1 MNSRGHRICQSAYYL
16 ADIINLED
24 GILTIAEVWTM
35 ITKHKSIY
43 NINAYGLQQYQQT
56 DILFFLDVVED
67 VILGKYVRAEEIL
80 LWRVIFPV
88 YFADEANV
96 PGFIQIEILA

>member
-1 MNSRGHRICQSAYYL
+1 
-16 ADIINLED
+16 
-24 GILTIAEVWTM
+24 M

-80 LWRVIFPV
+80 L
-88 YFADEANV
+88 
-96 PGFIQIEILA
+96 